1 MSLLPE
7 GMAAYI
13 EAHTTPEDEV
23 RYELNRTTNMKV
35 SKPQM
40 LSGHVQGE
48 VLRFLSLMYRPKR
61 VLEIGTYT
69 GYATLCLAAGLP
81 KDGLIHTID
90 KNDALSPYMHYY
102 WEKAG
107 LQEWIQWHNGD
118 ATTIIPELNEHFD
131 LVFIDA
137 DKINYSRYYDLVFDK
152 VPLHGI
158 MIADNVLYG
167 GQVLEQQPSQSALG
181 IQQFNDKV
189 QADQR
194 VENTILSVR
203 DGLMLIRKVST

>member
-1 MSLLPE
+1 MGMLLE
-7 GMAAYI
+7 GLSDYI

-23 RYELNRTTNMKV
+23 RYELNRTTNLKV

-48 VLRFLSLMYRPKR
+48 VLRLMSLMYRPKQI
-61 VLEIGTYT
+61 LEIGTYT
-69 GYATLCLAAGLP
+69 GYATMCLAAGLP
-81 KDGLIHTID
+81 EDGLIHTID
-90 KNDALSPYMHYY
+90 KDEELNPYMKYH

-107 LQEWIQWHNGD
+107 FSAWIQWHHGD
-118 ATTIIPELNEHFD
+118 ARNIIPTLEETFD

-137 DKINYSRYYDLVFDK
+137 DKQNYGVYYEQVFDK
-152 VPLHGI
+152 VPVNGM

-167 GQVLEQQPSQSALG
+167 GQVLQEQPSANASA
-181 IQQFNDKV
+181 IQDFNDKV
-189 QADQR
+189 QADER

-203 DGLMLIRKVST
+203 DGLMLIRKVSP